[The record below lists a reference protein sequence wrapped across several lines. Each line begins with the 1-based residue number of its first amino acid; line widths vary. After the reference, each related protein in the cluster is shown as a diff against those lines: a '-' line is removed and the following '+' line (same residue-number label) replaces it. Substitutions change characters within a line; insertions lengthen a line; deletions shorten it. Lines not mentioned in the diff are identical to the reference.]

1 MEKVIIN
8 KIYHN
13 DTMKD
18 GTPYMNKHGKS
29 YSITTL
35 ITEEYPQG
43 IKGFA
48 SEQTRSWQEGD
59 EVMIEINDNNGYKN
73 FSPIKEESLRSRI
86 TKLEEDVAELQRQIN
101 EIPIQGKQ
109 FEETIPE
116 PTTICED
123 EQIPF

>member
-35 ITEEYPQG
+35 ITDEYPKG
-43 IKGFA
+43 IKGFT

-59 EVMIEINDNNGYKN
+59 EVMIEINENNGYKN
-73 FSPIKEESLRSRI
+73 FTPAKEESLRSRLTKIEKRVCELEGKAGI
-86 TKLEEDVAELQRQIN
+86 TQAPILDETEATPECKDE
-101 EIPIQGKQ
+101 EIP
-109 FEETIPE
+109 F
-116 PTTICED
+116 
-123 EQIPF
+123 